1 MQCKDIPDQPI
12 IEFVWDVNNRDRWA
26 NWISGDDVD
35 VHAVFPPGV
44 PDKLVLAKMRK
55 LIGKGLLDGCA
66 CGCRGDFVV
75 TMKGCE
81 VIGRPKHARF
91 PWRSTMLTQ
100 LDLLPSPQHDPGG
113 KSRSRLLPG
122 VNGDAEFCGPNDCYR
137 PVLRR
142 WRGDAFPERFVLF
155 VGMNPST
162 AEATF
167 NDPTIAREWSF
178 TEAWGYSGMV
188 KVNVSDYRLTDPK
201 KLKDVGAPLES
212 DGNLFRIR
220 RLAAEADKIVMAHG
234 KLPKPLVPLRWALMH
249 ALTVQDRRELW
260 CFKKNAD
267 GSPKHSLYVAAGTP
281 LQPF

>member
-1 MQCKDIPDQPI
+1 MT
-12 IEFVWDVNNRDRWA
+12 
-26 NWISGDDVD
+26 GGL
-35 VHAVFPPGV
+35 FPQT
-44 PDKLVLAKMRK
+44 A
-55 LIGKGLLDGCA
+55 
-66 CGCRGDFVV
+66 
-75 TMKGCE
+75 
-81 VIGRPKHARF
+81 
-91 PWRSTMLTQ
+91 
-100 LDLLPSPQHDPGG
+100 HDPGG

-142 WRGDAFPERFVLF
+142 WRGDAFPKRFVLF

-188 KVNVSDYRLTDPK
+188 KVNVSDYRLTDQK
-201 KLKDVGAPLES
+201 KLKDVVMPLES
-212 DGNLFRIR
+212 EANLRIIR
-220 RLAAEADKIVMAHG
+220 DMAGQADKIVMAHG
-234 KLPKPLVPLRWALMH
+234 KLPTPLWALGLGLYY
-249 ALTVQDRRELW
+249 ALTIDDHRELW